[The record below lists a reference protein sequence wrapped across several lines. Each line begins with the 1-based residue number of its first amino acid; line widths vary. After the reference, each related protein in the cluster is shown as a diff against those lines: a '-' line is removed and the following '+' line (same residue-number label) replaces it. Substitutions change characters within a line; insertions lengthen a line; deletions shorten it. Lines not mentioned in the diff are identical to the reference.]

1 MSIYIEFADACLY
14 EVRIQTR
21 YYLSKNSL
29 KTLFD
34 FKQVVTCNRLTMANE
49 SDYESDPVHKIHDLN
64 RWKCVLKK
72 KRITPNW
79 AT

>member
-1 MSIYIEFADACLY
+1 MSIYIEFSDAFLY
-14 EVRIQTR
+14 EVRIQTQ

-49 SDYESDPVHKIHDLN
+49 SDYESDPVRKFFDLN
-64 RWKCVLKK
+64 RCKCVLKK
-72 KRITPNW
+72 KNRTKLGD
-79 AT
+79 